1 MRFNL
6 WQSDFFFFP
15 GPIGLTLNRTTTG
28 RSSPPL
34 LCLDQEKHIRGQK
47 YGRGVMQGRKG
58 VLRSAITR
66 RITAVPSWVGV
77 WCDKL
82 SRLLSPKVFLG
93 EAGTGRISF
102 VPCAKV
108 GRFPRTATPPHRG
121 ARRPPIHNGQS
132 HPPLPFLSLLYS
144 NGTSKV
150 LLNGTPTGPPPP
162 PGWDAH
168 SQSSPSSSLV
178 TFLLSFSN
186 LLGTL
191 LTPLLDR
198 AFLSVSFSCQ
208 QNQSPSFSVYPW
220 VAKSRTD
227 IQCNTTQ

>member
-1 MRFNL
+1 VTFFFSGSNRPDSESYNDGKIKPPFVVSRPRKAHKRAKVRSWRNAGKKRGFTKCHHPQNHCSAKL
-6 WQSDFFFFP
+6 GGCLVRQAVTVALAEGVPWGSWYGSDFVCALCKS
-15 GPIGLTLNRTTTG
+15 GPIPKNRNSPTS
-28 RSSPPL
+28 RSKKAPNPQRPITSSFAL
-34 LCLDQEKHIRGQK
+34 LI
-47 YGRGVMQGRKG
+47 
-58 VLRSAITR
+58 SA
-66 RITAVPSWVGV
+66 
-77 WCDKL
+77 
-82 SRLLSPKVFLG
+82 LLQRNVKS
-93 EAGTGRISF
+93 
-102 VPCAKV
+102 
-108 GRFPRTATPPHRG
+108 
-121 ARRPPIHNGQS
+121 
-132 HPPLPFLSLLYS
+132 SLERH
-144 NGTSKV
+144 TDRA
-150 LLNGTPTGPPPP
+150 PPP